1 MIISVS
7 NQKGGVGKTTTTMN
21 LGVALTLI
29 GKKVLLLDLD
39 PQSDLSK
46 YLGFYIDSDDG
57 VKAIDDNPTISDMI
71 MGQVMN
77 NKKTDIKDCI
87 RHSEVNNIDYIP
99 CDLNLANADLYLAG
113 VLSRETLLKRM
124 LNNEI
129 IKAYDYVLIDCN
141 PSLGVLLMNALTA
154 SNGVIIPVQTQEFA
168 YDKLK
173 TLTEIIEEIKNTIN
187 PELDITGILATM
199 VDHTNESKKVIEK
212 LTTGYGDK
220 LFSTVIHRATQAT
233 TSSRQKKSL
242 CLFSKSKLGD
252 EYKALAD
259 ELTAKK

>member
-21 LGVALTLI
+21 LGVALTLA
-29 GKKVLLLDLD
+29 GMNVLLIDLD

-46 YLGFYIDSDDG
+46 YVGFYVDSDEG
-57 VKAIDDNPTISDMI
+57 IKAIDEKPTISDVI
-71 MGQVMN
+71 MGQVT

-87 RHSEVNNIDYIP
+87 RHSEVNHIDYIP

-124 LNNEI
+124 LNNEV
-129 IKAYDYVLIDCN
+129 IKGYDYVLIDCN

-173 TLTEIIEEIKNTIN
+173 TLTDIIEEIKNTIN

-199 VDHTNESKKVIEK
+199 VDNTNESKKVIEK

-259 ELTAKK
+259 ELISNE